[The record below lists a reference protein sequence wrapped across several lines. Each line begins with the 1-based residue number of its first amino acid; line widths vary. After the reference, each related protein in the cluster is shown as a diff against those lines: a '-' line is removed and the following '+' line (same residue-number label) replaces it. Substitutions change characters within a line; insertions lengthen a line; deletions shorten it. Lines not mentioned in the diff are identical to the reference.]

1 MNSLVVLAKVVPI
14 FILRDV
20 YINFCGN
27 FLHWKNQFLPRA
39 ILRVVLSW
47 STNADV
53 LGEKK

>member
-39 ILRVVLSW
+39 TVVLSW
-47 STNADV
+47 STNANV